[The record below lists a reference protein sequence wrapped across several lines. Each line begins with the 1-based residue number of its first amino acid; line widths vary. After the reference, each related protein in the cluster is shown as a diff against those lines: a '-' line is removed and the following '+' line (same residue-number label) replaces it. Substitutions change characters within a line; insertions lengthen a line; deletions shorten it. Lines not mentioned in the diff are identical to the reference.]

1 MNDSDSRAPSSTKIT
16 DLKEILQQ
24 KEAEREAQAQAAAD
38 QAFQSFET
46 SLSSSLSAV
55 ESTLRA
61 GIAGLRSALQSQQ
74 DALQKQILRDTPRL
88 LFLLRIPLL
97 ATVLLCLAL
106 IGLTWL
112 WMPRELW
119 NVHTFRA
126 PMNDHRT
133 YLVIEDPAWKTCTM
147 SDGRELP
154 CKTLE
159 REKSQTPAPRL
170 APAARH
176 KPKKTSQEQPEPTPP
191 AAVSDQD

>member
-1 MNDSDSRAPSSTKIT
+1 
-16 DLKEILQQ
+16 LKEILQQ

-38 QAFQSFET
+38 RAFRSFET
-46 SLSSSLSAV
+46 NLKNSLSAV
-55 ESTLRA
+55 ESTLQA
-61 GIAGLRSALQSQQ
+61 DIAGLRSALQSQQ

-133 YLVIEDPAWKTCTM
+133 YLVIEDPGWRTCMM
-147 SDGRELP
+147 SNGRELP

-159 REKSQTPAPRL
+159 QEKPQDAAPSPAP
-170 APAARH
+170 ATRH
-176 KPKKTSQEQPEPTPP
+176 KPKKASQKQPEPTPP
-191 AAVSDQD
+191 AAASEQD

>member
-16 DLKEILQQ
+16 DLKETLRQ
-24 KEAEREAQAQAAAD
+24 KESERETQAQAAAD
-38 QAFQSFET
+38 QAFQSFEA
-46 SLSSSLSAV
+46 SLKSSLSGV
-55 ESTLRA
+55 ESTLQA
-61 GIAGLRSALQSQQ
+61 DIAGLRSALQSQQ

-97 ATVLLCLAL
+97 ATVLLCLSL

-126 PMNDHRT
+126 PVNDNRT
-133 YLVIEDPAWKTCTM
+133 YLVIEDPGWKTCAI

-159 REKSQTPAPRL
+159 REKPQSPAPRT
-170 APAARH
+170 APATRH
-176 KPKKTSQEQPEPTPP
+176 KPKRAAQEPPAPTPP
-191 AAVSDQD
+191 ATASDQD

>member
-1 MNDSDSRAPSSTKIT
+1 MNDSDLRAPSSTKIT
-16 DLKEILQQ
+16 DLKETLRK
-24 KEAEREAQAQAAAD
+24 KETEREAQAQAAAD
-38 QAFQSFET
+38 QAFRSFET
-46 SLSSSLSAV
+46 SLKSSLSAV
-55 ESTLRA
+55 ESTLQV
-61 GIAGLRSALQSQQ
+61 GIARLRSALQSQQ
-74 DALQKQILRDTPRL
+74 DALRKQILRDTPRL

-119 NVHTFRA
+119 NVHTFRV

-133 YLVIEDPAWKTCTM
+133 YLVIEDPGWKACAM

-159 REKSQTPAPRL
+159 REKPQTSVPKPAPT
-170 APAARH
+170 ARH
-176 KPKKTSQEQPEPTPP
+176 KPKKASQEQPEPTPP
-191 AAVSDQD
+191 ATASDQD

>member
-1 MNDSDSRAPSSTKIT
+1 MKDSDSRAPSSTKIT
-16 DLKEILQQ
+16 DLRETLRQ

-38 QAFQSFET
+38 QAFRSFET
-46 SLSSSLSAV
+46 SLKSSLSAV
-55 ESTLRA
+55 ESTLQA
-61 GIAGLRSALQSQQ
+61 DIAGLRCKLQSQQ
-74 DALQKQILRDTPRL
+74 DALRKQILRDTPQL
-88 LFLLRIPLL
+88 LFLLRSPLL
-97 ATVLLCLAL
+97 ATMLLCLAL

-133 YLVIEDPAWKTCTM
+133 YLIIEDPGWRTCTM

-159 REKSQTPAPRL
+159 REKPQDPALRP

-176 KPKKTSQEQPEPTPP
+176 KPKRVSSEQPEPTPQ
-191 AAVSDQD
+191 ATASDQD

>member
-16 DLKEILQQ
+16 DLKETLRQ

-38 QAFQSFET
+38 QAFRSFET
-46 SLSSSLSAV
+46 SLKSSLSAV
-55 ESTLRA
+55 EITLQA
-61 GIAGLRSALQSQQ
+61 GIAGLRSALQSEQ

-97 ATVLLCLAL
+97 ATVLLCLSL
-106 IGLTWL
+106 IGLTLL

-133 YLVIEDPAWKTCTM
+133 YLVIEDPGWKTCTM

-154 CKTLE
+154 CKSLE
-159 REKSQTPAPRL
+159 REEPHNPAPRP
-170 APAARH
+170 APATQH
-176 KPKKTSQEQPEPTPP
+176 KPKKASPEQPEPTPP
-191 AAVSDQD
+191 ARASDQD